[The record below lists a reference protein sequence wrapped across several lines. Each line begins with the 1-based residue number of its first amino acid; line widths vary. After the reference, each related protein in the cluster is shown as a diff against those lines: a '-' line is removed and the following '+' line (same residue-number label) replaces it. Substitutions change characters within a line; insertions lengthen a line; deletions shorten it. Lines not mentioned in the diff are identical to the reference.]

1 MQVQNAGLGR
11 RLGAAL
17 YDSLL
22 VIALMGFGTV
32 PTLII
37 RGGEAIDPGNV
48 NYQLILLAIA
58 WLFFAMFWSRYGRTL
73 GLQSWRMRIEMF
85 DGSKPTFVA
94 ASIRFFAAILS
105 WLPAGLGF
113 WWALWDKD
121 KLAWHDRLSR
131 TRLRYYPKQLPSK

>member
-22 VIALMGFGTV
+22 VMALMAFGTV
-32 PTLII
+32 PAVVI
-37 RGGEAIDPGNV
+37 RGGEAVDPGSIT
-48 NYQLILLAIA
+48 YKLAMLAIA
-58 WLFFAMFWSRYGRTL
+58 WLFFAIFWSRYGRTL
-73 GLQSWRMRIEMF
+73 GLQSWRMRIETF
-85 DGSKPTFVA
+85 EGSQPTFAA

-113 WWALWDKD
+113 WWALWDPD

-131 TRLRYYPKQLPSK
+131 TRLRYYPKQ

>member
-1 MQVQNAGLGR
+1 MAENAGLGR

-22 VIALMGFGTV
+22 VFALMAFGTV
-32 PTLII
+32 PVLILH
-37 RGGEAIDPGNV
+37 GGEAVDPGNLG
-48 NYQLILLAIA
+48 YQLAMLAIA
-58 WLFFAMFWSRYGRTL
+58 WLFFAIFWSCYCRTL
-73 GLQSWRMRIEMF
+73 GLQSWRMRIESF
-85 DGSKPTFVA
+85 DGTRPTFLA

-121 KLAWHDRLSR
+121 KLTWHDRLSK
-131 TRLRYYPKQLPSK
+131 TRLRFYPKS